1 MSGGGKGGSQTSTTK
16 VEIPDW
22 LEEPAKRNIAKA
34 EEIAKTGY
42 VPYMGPDVAALTP
55 MQQAAMQSTGM
66 AADAYGLPNAMGNQI
81 TPEPQTFAGGLQGYS
96 AFPLYEQSI
105 DQLYQS
111 RPGQYNAMMA
121 PFLDPVTGAGPS
133 GVFAGEQ
140 PDNAN
145 GGKGG
150 GSGGASQRASIQGGD
165 YGGGGGNG
173 IGNNR
178 GGGLGGG
185 AHAGGIGIGGLY

>member
-1 MSGGGKGGSQTSTTK
+1 MSGGGKGGSQTSTTR
-16 VEIPDW
+16 VEIPSW

-66 AADAYGLPNAMGNQI
+66 AADAYGLPNALGNQI
-81 TPEPQTFAGGLQGYS
+81 TPEPQTFAGGVQGYS
-96 AFPLYEQSI
+96 AFPIYEQAVSNL
-105 DQLYQS
+105 QEQ

-121 PFLDPVTGAGPS
+121 PFIDPMTGAGPS
-133 GVFAGEQ
+133 GVFAGELPQ
-140 PDNAN
+140 PTPHPVRN
-145 GGKGG
+145 GGGLL
-150 GSGGASQRASIQGGD
+150 QNRGGD